1 MFVYLQ
7 EYVNK
12 ARDLERELRALTIE
26 KTRTETMLEVRYF
39 YSVIKH
45 C

>member
-1 MFVYLQ
+1 MYQKIYIFNSYFQ

-26 KTRTETMLEVRYF
+26 KTRAETMLEV
-39 YSVIKH
+39 
-45 C
+45 